1 MNTWKINV
9 KLANTEYKLYSK
21 YENGALSGEIN
32 VNAAAFTEYVVKEV
46 KASNSGNVSDINDAK
61 FIQVKVD
68 NANATY
74 TGSDGNTYGLPLG
87 TTYYLMAKFKNAADA
102 ELNTIVVPVKFVAP
116 TVADQFAIR
125 TGYVKDDAINA

>member
-1 MNTWKINV
+1 MLNWLIQNTNCILSMK
-9 KLANTEYKLYSK
+9 
-21 YENGALSGEIN
+21 NGALSGEIN

-87 TTYYLMAKFKNAADA
+87 YLMAKFK
-102 ELNTIVVPVKFVAP
+102 ECC
-116 TVADQFAIR
+116 R
-125 TGYVKDDAINA
+125 CS